1 MQFQIYITES
11 HRWPVSHQFSLFI
24 PSGNRKYQ
32 VLYELWGNKMRT
44 LACNGLI
51 FNLIFFSIIC
61 IFHVLNYLKECIRH
75 PYNKTNKIKHLYF
88 YNLYIRSFYLA
99 HINITKIFH
108 KFSTVVE
115 QTMDRGM
122 CTMCTVLWWVL
133 TKS

>member
-1 MQFQIYITES
+1 MTSFTSI
-11 HRWPVSHQFSLFI
+11 L
-24 PSGNRKYQ
+24 RKYQ
-32 VLYELWGNKMRT
+32 VLYELWGNKKRT

-61 IFHVLNYLKECIRH
+61 IFHVLNYLKECICH

-99 HINITKIFH
+99 HINIKKIFH

-122 CTMCTVLWWVL
+122 CTMCTIL
-133 TKS
+133 